1 MVEDTRFPPD
11 VQVKKGFSWSEQLGI
26 AIAALVE
33 GGEQELVDWLKDVGS
48 LSHTFWANIDLLTL
62 PYFGIV

>member
-1 MVEDTRFPPD
+1 MVEDNRFPPD

-26 AIAALVE
+26 AIAVLVE
-33 GGEQELVDWLKDVGS
+33 GGEQELVDWIKDVGS
-48 LSHTFWANIDLLTL
+48 LPHFLGRVDLLTL